1 MRVQSYQY
9 APLGFRSPLYGEVKE
24 TPEADP
30 FITAAWQKMIAP
42 HGNNAGT
49 WEFYRKVINRAL
61 DLFGFFPDWL
71 EAQEG
76 NSRLSPHM
84 RAFVEDTLSFI
95 NTGKRRMAVISR
107 AQCIFFEREGEKIPS
122 YHGTR
127 NVPKLKTMLNVRG
140 EDYMFHWLNH
150 PGGFNDMLATINVLF
165 GDYTA
170 IASSA
175 D

>member
-9 APLGFRSPLYGEVKE
+9 SPLGYRSPLYGEVKE
-24 TPEADP
+24 TPEADA
-30 FITAAWQKMIAP
+30 IIVECWQKMITELN
-42 HGNNAGT
+42 GNAGT
-49 WEFYRKVINRAL
+49 WEFYRKAINRSL
-61 DLFGFFPDWL
+61 DLLGYLPDWL

-76 NSRLSPHM
+76 NSRLTPHM
-84 RAFVEDTLSFI
+84 RALVEDTLSFI
-95 NTGKRRMAVISR
+95 NTGKRRIAVTSR
-107 AQCIFFEREGEKIPS
+107 AQCILFEKSSEVIPS
-122 YHGTR
+122 YRAGR
-127 NVPKLKTMLNVRG
+127 NAPKLKSMLNVRG

-150 PGGFNDMLATINVLF
+150 PGGFNDMLATMNVLF